1 MRIREYAGLTLAVLI
16 IVGCEKAAPVLT
28 RKKVELKEANP
39 EAIKSVT
46 EFAVKLSDAQKSASP
61 KQFVVAPLSAYQASA
76 VLLNAA
82 DGPTSTDL
90 AKVLKTDEQR
100 VDKLNQSQMAII
112 DHLDTLPGKP
122 YRSATAIWMIWPIRI
137 SKYFQ
142 DDAMRNYGTTIQ
154 KLGSAGAGST
164 TVINQWLKDN
174 SSGKIQSFQPP
185 LQKSDIW
192 RVMNVTMLDDG
203 WVQGISAGG
212 KTEVSGFT
220 DAKGTFKTTLF
231 SGLEFFAS
239 AKLDLSDLD
248 GKFDKPAVA
257 SFPSLPESIDLD
269 ILESIKDVG
278 MGRLVLGPID
288 LHLMSVELKGDY
300 SLGAFE
306 QKIRLNL
313 RDGKSPGNT
322 APAVTFPVWP
332 DFVIRDPKTK
342 TILISGSSGI
352 STLGS

>member
-1 MRIREYAGLTLAVLI
+1 MRMREYAGLALAVLI
-16 IVGCEKAAPVLT
+16 VVGCEKAAPALT
-28 RKKVELKEANP
+28 RKKVELKEATP
-39 EAIKSVT
+39 EALKGIADFS
-46 EFAVKLSDAQKSASP
+46 VKLSDAQKSVDSKP
-61 KQFVVAPLSAYQASA
+61 YFVAPLSAYQASA

-90 AKVLKTDEQR
+90 AKVLQTDEQR
-100 VDKLNQSQMAII
+100 VDKLNQSQMALI
-112 DHLDTLPGKP
+112 DHLDALPGKP

-142 DDAMRNYGTTIQ
+142 DDSMKNYGTTIQ
-154 KLGSAGAGST
+154 KLGSAGTGST

-185 LQKSDIW
+185 LEKSDIW
-192 RVMNVTMLDDG
+192 RVMNLTMLEDG

-220 DAKGTFKTTLF
+220 DAKGTFKATLT

-248 GKFDKPAVA
+248 GKFEKPAVA
-257 SFPSLPESIDLD
+257 NFPTLPEAVDLD
-269 ILESIKDVG
+269 LLEAIKGVG